1 MRRIRSGC
9 CAALRASGHAAAVP
23 PRSVM
28 NSRRRISAPNAQGPA
43 IVAASDEY
51 LIGLK
56 PGVKPLPECTRLCP
70 VGSCVT
76 RIAGPNGDAQLY
88 ER

>member
-1 MRRIRSGC
+1 MRQKIVDPAPAAPLITPLSFCHHRKHPEIRSQNC
-9 CAALRASGHAAAVP
+9 VFQQPVSTAAG
-23 PRSVM
+23 
-28 NSRRRISAPNAQGPA
+28 
-43 IVAASDEY
+43 
-51 LIGLK
+51 GLCITAK
-56 PGVKPLPECTRLCP
+56 FNPHVR